1 MNNQELIKKTQT
13 LLDKQVK
20 ERGYATVV
28 DILLELGYLSKQNY
42 ENWRY
47 GRIPYLEKVC
57 TANLNK
63 LNLILRT
70 AHSYATKQ
78 NYKKSITFYKKYKS
92 KRKIKL
98 RFSASNNEKIEQ
110 SYSTHFVS
118 RDIKKLN
125 NNLEK
130 DDCIEITL
138 KYTKEDLIH

>member
-20 ERGYATVV
+20 ERGYATIV

-57 TANLNK
+57 TVNLNK

-70 AHSYATKQ
+70 AHSYAAKQ

-92 KRKIKL
+92 KRIIKL

-130 DDCIEITL
+130 DDCIENAL
-138 KYTKEDLIH
+138 KNTKEDLIP